1 MSIMAPG
8 DDLSILSR
16 NHLLAEAE
24 RMARQLRGLELA
36 TVEVLHERDRGAP
49 DSVALRM
56 LLSAIQGLRTIE

>member
-1 MSIMAPG
+1 MAVKTPI

-36 TVEVLHERDRGAP
+36 TVEVLHELDRGAP

-56 LLSAIQGLRTIE
+56 LLSAIENMESIE